1 MALTIIQLRD
11 EEDGCSVA
19 VSVDSEHSG
28 VLVYC
33 TNNHGGK
40 TSFIVDAQLLK
51 QLCNEVSKTIK
62 ARAKKSNLSGV
73 VSNVAVPT
81 VP

>member
-33 TNNHGGK
+33 TDSHGDK
-40 TSFIVDAQLLK
+40 VSMVLDSQLVK
-51 QLCNEVSKTIK
+51 HLCSQVSKTIK
-62 ARAKKSNLSGV
+62 VRAKKSNLSGV
-73 VSNVAVPT
+73 VSNVALSCLP
-81 VP
+81 

>member
-19 VSVDSEHSG
+19 MSVDSEHSG

-33 TNNHGGK
+33 TDNHGDRV
-40 TSFIVDAQLLK
+40 SMVLDSQLVK
-51 QLCNEVSKTIK
+51 HLCNQVSKTIK
-62 ARAKKSNLSGV
+62 ARAKKINNSGV
-73 VSNVAVPT
+73 VSNVALPCL
-81 VP
+81 P